1 MSENFEKDTRAS
13 WTDTLMIVTGLV
25 IFVLGVVFIFDF
37 LRPGILLG
45 LLWTTCHLLQNMRF
59 FLTRKKSDD
68 EGMKFA
74 LVRDAKLIFFQ

>member
-1 MSENFEKDTRAS
+1 MNVLYENMSENFEKDTRAS

-45 LLWTTCHLLQNMRF
+45 LL
-59 FLTRKKSDD
+59 
-68 EGMKFA
+68 
-74 LVRDAKLIFFQ
+74 